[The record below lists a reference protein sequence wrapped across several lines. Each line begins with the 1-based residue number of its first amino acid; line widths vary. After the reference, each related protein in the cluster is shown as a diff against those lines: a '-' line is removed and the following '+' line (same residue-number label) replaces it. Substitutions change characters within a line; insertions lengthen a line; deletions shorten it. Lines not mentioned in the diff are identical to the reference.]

1 MVPNRAAARRRAESG
16 LPLRYGSAVA
26 RLADRVPQNVPGDFF
41 VDATCIACD
50 ACRRIAPGI
59 FGGGE
64 DDTAFVRRQPP
75 APEEERRALMA
86 LAACPVAAIGT
97 VVKHAARAA
106 EAARAFPE
114 AIAEEGG
121 VYHCG

>member
-1 MVPNRAAARRRAESG
+1 
-16 LPLRYGSAVA
+16 VA
-26 RLADRVPQNVPGDFF
+26 RLVDRAPQNVPGDFF
-41 VDATCIACD
+41 VDASCIACD
-50 ACRRIAPGI
+50 TCRRIAPGI

-64 DDTAFVRRQPP
+64 DDTAFVRRQPS

-86 LAACPVAAIGT
+86 LVACPVGAIGT

-106 EAARAFPE
+106 AAAQAFPE
-114 AIAEEGG
+114 PIAEEGG